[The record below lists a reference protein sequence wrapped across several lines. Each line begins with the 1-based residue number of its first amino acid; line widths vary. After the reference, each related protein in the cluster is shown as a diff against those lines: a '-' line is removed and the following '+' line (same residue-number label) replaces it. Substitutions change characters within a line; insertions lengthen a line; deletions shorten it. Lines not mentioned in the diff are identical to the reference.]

1 MVGSGLS
8 LRRCVSLLASLTLTA
23 VGAAVAAVTAAAVTP
38 EPVAA
43 LELRNRT
50 YFTKPPWSV
59 DLISYYTTVWE
70 PWAEYYFTIELA
82 PDAGASLGALA
93 ITQTRGVDRWF
104 PFNLSATRAFLG
116 RPRQAGA
123 AVPVTATFDQD
134 SRTFAISFPE
144 PVPPG
149 STLTLVLKPW
159 SNPSMADTYMFA
171 VTAYPAGPNPSP
183 TPLGYGTLR
192 IYMPDRF

>member
-1 MVGSGLS
+1 MPALAMKRSGWPR
-8 LRRCVSLLASLTLTA
+8 RRCATLLASLA
-23 VGAAVAAVTAAAVTP
+23 VGFTAAAGP
-38 EPVAA
+38 ARVAA
-43 LELRNRT
+43 LELRGTT
-50 YFTKPPWSV
+50 YFAKPPWSV

-82 PDAGASLGALA
+82 PDAGAPLGALG
-93 ITQTRGVDRWF
+93 ITQTRGVDRSF
-104 PFNLSATRAFLG
+104 PFNLGATRAFLG

-123 AVPVTATFDQD
+123 PVPVVASFDQD
-134 SRTFAISFPE
+134 SRTFAVSFPQ

-149 STLTLVLKPW
+149 STLTLMLKPW
-159 SNPSMADTYMFA
+159 NNPSMADTYMFA

>member
-1 MVGSGLS
+1 MPALAMTRSVTP
-8 LRRCVSLLASLTLTA
+8 LRRCAALVASLA
-23 VGAAVAAVTAAAVTP
+23 VGFAAAAGPARVR
-38 EPVAA
+38 A
-43 LELRNRT
+43 LELRDKT
-50 YFTKPPWSV
+50 YFIKPPWSV
-59 DLISYYTTVWE
+59 DLSSYYTTVWE
-70 PWAEYYFTIELA
+70 PWAEYYFTVELA
-82 PDAGASLGALA
+82 ADAGASLGALG

-104 PFNLSATRAFLG
+104 PFNLEATRAFLG
-116 RPRQAGA
+116 RPRQVGA
-123 AVPVTATFDQD
+123 PVPVTASFDQE

-149 STLTLVLKPW
+149 STLTLMLKPW
-159 SNPSMADTYMFA
+159 NNPSMADTYMFA

>member
-1 MVGSGLS
+1 MPALAMKRPGPP
-8 LRRCVSLLASLTLTA
+8 LRRCAALVASLA
-23 VGAAVAAVTAAAVTP
+23 MGIAAAAGP
-38 EPVAA
+38 DPVAA
-43 LELRNRT
+43 LELRNKT

-82 PDAGASLGALA
+82 PDAGASLGALG
-93 ITQTRGVDRWF
+93 ITQTRGVDHWF
-104 PFNLSATRAFLG
+104 PFNLGATRAFLG

-123 AVPVTATFDQD
+123 PVPVTATFDQD
-134 SRTFAISFPE
+134 SRTFSISFPE

-149 STLTLVLKPW
+149 STLTLMLKPW

>member
-1 MVGSGLS
+1 MARPGSP
-8 LRRCVSLLASLTLTA
+8 LRRCAVLVASLAL
-23 VGAAVAAVTAAAVTP
+23 AATAATAP
-38 EPVAA
+38 ERSAA
-43 LELRNRT
+43 LELRDKT
-50 YFTKPPWSV
+50 YFVKPPWSV

-70 PWAEYYFTIELA
+70 PWAEYYFTVELA
-82 PDAGASLGALA
+82 TDAGASLGSLR

-104 PFNLSATRAFLG
+104 PFNLQATRAFLG
-116 RPRQAGA
+116 RPRQSGP

-159 SNPSMADTYMFA
+159 NNPSMADTYMFA
-171 VTAYPAGPNPSP
+171 VNAYPAGPNPSP